1 MIKKILD
8 WLTWPLRTLKNRQ
21 EQRKLEKRLEELKKR
36 DPFIYKQMFMAE
48 LRDGI
53 FNLLKRLIGGSSLT
67 LAVIYTVGHIVI
79 AMICN
84 NLITGASF
92 ELAAVDA
99 VVEPIIN
106 GVWFFVL
113 HSAYKKYKG
122 IE

>member
-1 MIKKILD
+1 MTEFK
-8 WLTWPLRTLKNRQ
+8 
-21 EQRKLEKRLEELKKR
+21 E
-36 DPFIYKQMFMAE
+36 
-48 LRDGI
+48 GI

-67 LAVIYTVGHIVI
+67 LAIIYTLGHIVI

-106 GVWFFVL
+106 GVWFFIL
-113 HSAYKKYKG
+113 HSGYKKYRGEK
-122 IE
+122 

>member
-1 MIKKILD
+1 
-8 WLTWPLRTLKNRQ
+8 
-21 EQRKLEKRLEELKKR
+21 
-36 DPFIYKQMFMAE
+36 MFMSE
-48 LRDGI
+48 FKEGI

-67 LAVIYTVGHIVI
+67 LAIIYTLGHIVI

-99 VVEPIIN
+99 VIEPIIN

-113 HSAYKKYKG
+113 HKVWKKYKG
-122 IE
+122 LE

>member
-1 MIKKILD
+1 
-8 WLTWPLRTLKNRQ
+8 
-21 EQRKLEKRLEELKKR
+21 
-36 DPFIYKQMFMAE
+36 MFMTE
-48 LRDGI
+48 FKEGI

-67 LAVIYTVGHIVI
+67 LAIIYTLGHIVI

-106 GVWFFVL
+106 GVWFFIL
-113 HSAYKKYKG
+113 HSGYKKYRGEK
-122 IE
+122 